1 MKARDFYRY
10 AKMIATAIGAA
21 IGYVLVEAPELP
33 HYWRLGL
40 GAGLAALG
48 AVGLYI
54 TPSPIHQSDV
64 PVPVGPDVI
73 DAPGA

>member
-1 MKARDFYRY
+1 MKARDVYRY

-21 IGYVLVEAPELP
+21 IGYILVEAPELP

-40 GAGLAALG
+40 GAGLASLG

-54 TPSPIHQSDV
+54 TPSPIHQSDL
-64 PVPVGPDVI
+64 PVPIPADVI
-73 DAPGA
+73 EK